1 MPGLS
6 IKGFLPTSLLDWPGK
21 VCSVLF
27 LQGCNF
33 RCPYCHN
40 PSLVG
45 DAGEESGIEWEDFTG
60 YLETKKGWIDGVVVT
75 GGEPTIHSWLP
86 SLVRE
91 TDGMGFPVKLDTNG
105 SRPKML
111 KQLVEQGGVESIS
124 MDVKTSLGKYPLVA
138 RTRVSVESILRSID
152 IIKGS
157 GIGHEFRCTVV
168 PGLVDFADLRQIAQR
183 LIGADLFTLQQFRP
197 DNTLDSSLSTLK
209 PYHDE
214 ILHGWADRL
223 SSIITV
229 KVKGTHNAGGVGQKV
244 AS

>member
-6 IKGFLPTSLLDWPGK
+6 IKGFLPTSLLDWPGRI
-21 VCSVLF
+21 CSVLF

-45 DAGEESGIEWEDFTG
+45 EAEGESGLDWKDVAS
-60 YLETKKGWIDGVVVT
+60 YLESKKGWVDGVVIT
-75 GGEPTIHSWLP
+75 GGEPTIQSWLP
-86 SLVRE
+86 SLITE
-91 TDGMGFPVKLDTNG
+91 TVSMGFPVKLDTNG
-105 SRPKML
+105 SRPDVL
-111 KQLVEQGGVESIS
+111 KKLVGEGGVEFFS
-124 MDVKTSLGKYPLVA
+124 MDVKTSLGKYPLVT

-157 GIGHEFRCTVV
+157 NIGHEFRCTVV
-168 PGLVDFADLRQIAQR
+168 PGLVDFTDLRQIAQR

-197 DNTLDSSLSTLK
+197 EDTLEPALTGLK
-209 PYHDE
+209 PYPDD

-223 SSIITV
+223 SAIVPV
-229 KVKGTHNAGGVGQKV
+229 KVKGTRTAVDLDQKV